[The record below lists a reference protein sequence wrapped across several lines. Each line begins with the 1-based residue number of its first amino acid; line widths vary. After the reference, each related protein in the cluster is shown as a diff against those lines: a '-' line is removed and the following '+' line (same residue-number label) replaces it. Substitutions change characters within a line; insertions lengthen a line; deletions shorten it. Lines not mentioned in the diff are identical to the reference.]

1 MNIQINPSDMPANQ
15 ISLNDK
21 IKQILSAK
29 LTPSQIEAGYPIN
42 RNNKMIYLDSSA
54 INFN

>member
-29 LTPSQIEAGYPIN
+29 LTPSQIEAGYVS
-42 RNNKMIYLDSSA
+42 NKELTYI
-54 INFN
+54 